1 MADNSS
7 FSATPKDVCVIGA
20 SAGGV
25 QSLQAVLGR
34 LPADHPGS
42 VLVVLHLAA
51 AGPSMLAS
59 VLARSCALPCEAA
72 VDGEPLRP
80 GRVYVARPNLHLAV
94 GEDGLVVSGGP
105 RENGHRPSVD
115 VLFRTAAAVLGPR
128 VLGIVLSGTGD
139 DGTAGL
145 AAIKRR
151 GGTVAVQDPDQALH
165 EGMPVSAIEQVAV
178 DVVGTTEVLGDL
190 IVSAAAG
197 SSPSVALGGGAELE
211 EGTGELLSVVCP
223 ECGGTLRD
231 TTEDGVPAFGC
242 HVGHRFT
249 MGSLIDEQRD
259 AVERALWTAARTL
272 EDRGLL
278 LRDMAER
285 AESQGRSFTARSWRR
300 RAAEADADVRLLR
313 EALERQAAFDSA
325 LPDLQTDIQ

>member
-1 MADNSS
+1 MADNLT
-7 FSATPKDVCVIGA
+7 FPSAPKDVCVIGA

-25 QSLQAVLGR
+25 QSLQAVLR
-34 LPADHPGS
+34 RVPAEHQGA

-51 AGPSMLAS
+51 ASPSMLAS
-59 VLARSCALPCEAA
+59 VLDRVCPLPCEPA
-72 VDGEPLRP
+72 VDGEAIQP

-94 GEDGLVVSGGP
+94 TENGLNVSGGP

-115 VLFRTAAAVLGPR
+115 VLFRTAAGVLGPR

-151 GGTVAVQDPDQALH
+151 GGIAAVQDPEQALYD
-165 EGMPVSAIEQVAV
+165 GMPTSAIEQVSV
-178 DVVGTTEVLGDL
+178 DVIGTTEVLGDL
-190 IVSAAAG
+190 IASAAAG
-197 SSPSVALGGGAELE
+197 SSPSVALGGGAEPE
-211 EGTGELLSVVCP
+211 AGTGEMLAVVCP

-231 TTEDGVPAFGC
+231 TTEDGVAAFSC

-249 MGSLIDEQRD
+249 MASLIDEQRD

-272 EDRGLL
+272 EDRCLL
-278 LRDMAER
+278 LCDMAER
-285 AESQGRSFTARSWRR
+285 AERQGRARTARSWRR
-300 RAAEADADVRLLR
+300 RASDAEADVRLLR
-313 EALERQAAFDSA
+313 DALERQAAFDAA
-325 LPDLQTDIQ
+325 LPDLLTDAQ